1 MTKEQQWLKE
11 RCGYLS
17 ASMIKD
23 IVAKSGKITL
33 GVQSAIRS
41 KRFEREHGYS
51 LPVSSRPMEIGKANE
66 PYAVAWFRE
75 SRPDIPIIYSQDLP
89 KIPFW
94 TVDWAKFGASPDAF
108 SEDESIVVEFKTLV
122 SNTNIEFYSDERTP
136 YEAKM
141 MDAWNEHGD
150 QILAQFLSNPKVQT
164 IYLVKHVPQDDDN
177 EWDFDS
183 PTAPWRGH
191 VFEFKRESYT
201 ASLASLKERICLVD
215 ALIDSDLN
223 PSEMDGYQLV
233 NGILKRVE
241 K

>member
-1 MTKEQQWLKE
+1 MTKEQIWQRE

-17 ASMIKD
+17 ASMISD
-23 IVAKSGKITL
+23 IVSKSGKITQ
-33 GVQSAIRS
+33 GVQSAIRA
-41 KRFEREHGYS
+41 KRFERKHGYP

-66 PYAVAWFRE
+66 PYAVAWFRAN
-75 SRPDIPIIYSQDLP
+75 RPDIPIIYSQDLP

-94 TVDWAKFGASPDAF
+94 TVDWARFGASPDAF

-122 SNTNIEFYSDERTP
+122 SNTNVEFYSDEYTP

-141 MDAWNEHGD
+141 MDAWNEHGP
-150 QILAQFLSNPKVQT
+150 QILGQFLSNPKVQT
-164 IYLVKHVPQDDDN
+164 IYLVKHVPQDDNNDF
-177 EWDFDS
+177 DFDS

-201 ASLASLKERICLVD
+201 KSLEELKKRICLID

-223 PSEMDGYQLV
+223 PFEMDGYELV
-233 NGILKRVE
+233 NGVLKLIE